1 MAKGKE
7 TIKPPT
13 KSELQKA
20 APSLARGNSLAG
32 RIMAEKSVYVRQ
44 NGGKRRS

>member
-13 KSELQKA
+13 KPELHKA
-20 APSLARGNSLAG
+20 SAALSRGSSLGG
-32 RIMAEKSVYVRQ
+32 RVMAEKSVYVRQ